1 MAIRPSAYCTLPCG
15 VSPQGARVYCVIVTN
30 ISHYIWCGAL
40 LHLSL
45 TPAQGIEPWNKGRQ
59 LSEETRMKM
68 RLAKLNR
75 TASKSTRRRM
85 SEAHRGKTHSQVL
98 GKS

>member
-1 MAIRPSAYCTLPCG
+1 M
-15 VSPQGARVYCVIVTN
+15 
-30 ISHYIWCGAL
+30 
-40 LHLSL
+40 LHQYTSCASLGFRLSL
-45 TPAQGIEPWNKGRQ
+45 PSYHCFAPAQGIEPWNKGRQ

-75 TASKSTRRRM
+75 TASKTTRRRM

-98 GKS
+98 RQL